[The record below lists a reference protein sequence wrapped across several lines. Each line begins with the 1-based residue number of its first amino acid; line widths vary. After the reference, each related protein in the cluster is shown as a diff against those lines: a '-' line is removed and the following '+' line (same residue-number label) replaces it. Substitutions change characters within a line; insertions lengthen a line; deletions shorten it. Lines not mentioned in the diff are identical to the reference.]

1 MTDHLLDRVTAA
13 VGDRYLIEGEL
24 GRGGMAVVYRATD
37 LRLHRSVAIK
47 VLPPE
52 LAFNS
57 DVKTRFLR
65 EAQMAAGLQHPNVVP
80 IFSVDE
86 QEGIVFFV
94 MALVEG
100 ESLAARLTR
109 DPRRPIDEVRRI
121 IADVADALSYAHER
135 GVVHRDIKPDNILI
149 DQKSGRVMVTD
160 FGIARAAAGDSRLT
174 VTGVAVG
181 TPTYMSPEQA
191 LGERDID
198 GRSDVYSLGVVGYQ
212 MLAGEPPFKA
222 SNTPAMLVKH
232 VSETPRPLSGL
243 RNDAPPGLVGA
254 IAKSMAKKPEDR
266 WESAAVFRDA
276 VLGKIDASTASA
288 PAPLP
293 RANWMQSQPMAPM
306 APLPLSQ
313 SLSEL
318 VGRPLMD
325 MPMMPP
331 MPAFPIGADR
341 NSDSRQRWREAQ
353 RAWRDQVREQRAER
367 KIDRSI
373 ERYERKYEMQEK
385 PEKPL
390 SKQIAAFQGH
400 LWSNLPVMVGLW
412 VINLSTSHFPWAIFP
427 TVGMG
432 MGLLGHF
439 GRLRSK
445 GVSTAQIFRWGHPTL
460 DPNGRVLGPTAPPVE
475 QVALASSSVL
485 AGPHG
490 ATVRRA
496 MENRATI
503 EEVLRSLT
511 KDERARI
518 PEVPV
523 IVKRL
528 AETVAAIATTLHQL
542 DTDVAGSNVD
552 TLVSRAAALK
562 LEPQT
567 QEIERRIQLLERQVA
582 SLADLQQRTRTLR
595 AQLESSSI
603 ALENLKLDMLK
614 LRSVGI
620 DAAYG
625 DVNSATQEA
634 RAVSRDIGYVLDA
647 AAEVR
652 KL

>member
-37 LRLHRSVAIK
+37 LRLHRPVAIK

-86 QEGIVFFV
+86 QEGVVFFV
-94 MALVEG
+94 MALVDG
-100 ESLAARLTR
+100 ESLAARLSR

-121 IADVADALSYAHER
+121 LADVADALAYAHER

-191 LGERDID
+191 LGEREID

-212 MLAGEPPFKA
+212 MIAGEPPFKA

-232 VSETPRPLSGL
+232 VSETPRPLGAL
-243 RNDAPPGLVGA
+243 RADAPPALVGA

-276 VLGKIDASTASA
+276 ITGKIDASAA
-288 PAPLP
+288 AAPLAEP

-306 APLPLSQ
+306 APAARAQ
-313 SLSEL
+313 SLAEM
-318 VGRPLMD
+318 VRMQV
-325 MPMMPP
+325 MPEMPP
-331 MPAFPIGADR
+331 LPPFPIGTSR

-367 KIDRSI
+367 KI
-373 ERYERKYEMQEK
+373 ERYERRYEQLEK
-385 PEKPL
+385 PDKPI

-400 LWSNLPVMVGLW
+400 LWSNLPVIIGLW
-412 VINLSTSHFPWAIFP
+412 VVNLSTSHFPWAIFP
-427 TVGMG
+427 TMGMG

-445 GVSTAQIFRWGHPTL
+445 GLTTAQILRWGHPTL
-460 DPNGRVLGPTAPPVE
+460 DPNGRVLGPSALPVD
-475 QVALASSSVL
+475 QVALASTAVL
-485 AGPHG
+485 SGPHG
-490 ATVRRA
+490 AMVRRA
-496 MENRATI
+496 MENRALI
-503 EEVLRSLT
+503 EQVLGSLS
-511 KDERARI
+511 KEDRARI
-518 PEVPV
+518 PEVAS
-523 IVKRL
+523 IVKSL
-528 AETVAAIATTLHQL
+528 AERVAALATTLHQL
-542 DTDVAGSNVD
+542 DTDVSGSNVD
-552 TLVSRAAALK
+552 ALVSRVAALK

-567 QEIERRIQLLERQVA
+567 SEIERRIQLLERQVA
-582 SLADLQQRTRTLR
+582 SLNDLQQRTNTLR

-614 LRSVGI
+614 LRSVGL